1 MSKCHRNNTNV
12 YFSLPSFPKYYS
24 RLSIIRIVLS
34 IGVTSFRSAFFL
46 LCLSSGCP
54 SIEIAV
60 LAVFQNRCGICQFV
74 PLDHRP
80 PPTDLQLLHFPPPF
94 LFAVLSTTVSWPTH
108 LLLRFFTEFQV
119 LSSLF
124 STNIPSTSSPF
135 LLFHLF
141 IVFPLFLLRISFSVF
156 TLSLRI
162 DLPISFR
169 TFSKNFFLCRP
180 TDTPQIFLP
189 VGSQKN
195 HGDPKI
201 SFICLNL
208 SIRSGHSEREPS
220 IFQ

>member
-1 MSKCHRNNTNV
+1 MSKYHRNNTNV

-24 RLSIIRIVLS
+24 RLSIIRIVPS

-94 LFAVLSTTVSWPTH
+94 LFAVLSTTVPWPTH

-141 IVFPLFLLRISFSVF
+141 IVVFFFYISVSLFS
-156 TLSLRI
+156 
-162 DLPISFR
+162 P
-169 TFSKNFFLCRP
+169 FL
-180 TDTPQIFLP
+180 F
-189 VGSQKN
+189 V
-195 HGDPKI
+195 
-201 SFICLNL
+201 
-208 SIRSGHSEREPS
+208 SIY
-220 IFQ
+220 